1 MSYIYLARI
10 KTLPSSKVS
19 FSPHLIGLKRPSTW
33 RAERGGNERGEP
45 VRKEAGRRRRRGEEL
60 KTCSWW
66 VTRGCNYRD
75 VRGRVLSQSASA
87 RSVSEPPRKRGFAPA
102 GRIFNRV
109 LNKESLS
116 SKREREREEDL
127 SERRLRILAWMPRK
141 RACARV
147 LACFVCR
154 ETSCLSFVSSRIIVY
169 RRNNRSMTRNNQ
181 LGKDTSLRLNYLYEV
196 ESVEGFSN
204 ERWTRV
210 KEEN

>member
-109 LNKESLS
+109 LTKSPS
-116 SKREREREEDL
+116 PRKEREKGKRTSRKEGYVYLRECREN
-127 SERRLRILAWMPRK
+127 EHAHVCW
-141 RACARV
+141 RV
-147 LACFVCR
+147 LSVARRFLFVLCFFEDHR
-154 ETSCLSFVSSRIIVY
+154 FVEMIDR
-169 RRNNRSMTRNNQ
+169 
-181 LGKDTSLRLNYLYEV
+181 
-196 ESVEGFSN
+196 
-204 ERWTRV
+204 
-210 KEEN
+210 

>member
-1 MSYIYLARI
+1 M
-10 KTLPSSKVS
+10 KEG
-19 FSPHLIGLKRPSTW
+19 SPYEKKQ
-33 RAERGGNERGEP
+33 GGEG
-45 VRKEAGRRRRRGEEL
+45 GGGEEL

-116 SKREREREEDL
+116 TKREREREEDL
-127 SERRLRILAWMPRK
+127 AERRLRILAWMPRK

-147 LACFVCR
+147 LTCFVCR
-154 ETSCLSFVSSRIIVY
+154 ETSCLSFVSSRIIVSSKWSIDDSKQSTWKGY
-169 RRNNRSMTRNNQ
+169 VSTLKLFIRSR
-181 LGKDTSLRLNYLYEV
+181 
-196 ESVEGFSN
+196 
-204 ERWTRV
+204 ERWRILERALNSRERR
-210 KEEN
+210 KLIFSSEAEFG